1 MTILQKIKVNFF
13 YKQLFAVMGI
23 NVLPLLIMSALLYT
37 NFIADYK
44 NNLIEV
50 VNSKVTLLAATS
62 RSALVFNDSDAV
74 TTLLASLKEYNATR
88 YVQIYD
94 RDMQLFAEYK
104 RPGQVIDMPVEDYKD
119 KAFFKN
125 DNIYLLQRIV
135 MGDDYLGVIV
145 LSADTNSLVVQ
156 KKNYVLIASL
166 VLFISLIMTFVLN
179 WQLQSRLTAPIRAL
193 IGLVGYVAE
202 NKRYHKRLDSNRDDE
217 IGDLIL
223 GVNTMLDTIETHKTQ
238 LFQRANYDEL
248 TELPNRHLLME
259 RLSHGIHAAER
270 NKTEIALL
278 FLDLDRFKI
287 INDSLGHRVGDELLV
302 QVAAKLSKTMRRSD
316 SISRWGGDEFVILI
330 ENVEQALDVEHII
343 EKIIL
348 ELNRPMTVGEHL
360 LHVSTSIGVAFFPKD
375 GKDSLSLLKHADIS
389 MYKAKA
395 KGPGKYE
402 YFNSNML
409 NDSVQRLTMEVQVH
423 KALENKDFFL
433 VYQPQVAVNS
443 ECIVGFEALIRWNL
457 NGRFVP
463 PDEFLPVIE
472 EVGLM
477 YELTLW
483 ILAQACK
490 QNASWQKAGLLPV
503 TVAVNFPASFIMHPD
518 CVKNIQSILSD
529 SGLAPKY
536 LEIELTE
543 NTFINSRVTAVSVL
557 RILQDIGINIAID
570 DFGTGYSCMSYL
582 KDLPIGTLKI
592 DGSFITGLGQSQPNE
607 GIVQSIITLGK
618 SLDMMI
624 VAECVETEQQ
634 RCILQRMKCD
644 IIQGYLF
651 STPLA
656 VDAAAS
662 FLANSNPQNLSD
674 ALVESK

>member
-1 MTILQKIKVNFF
+1 MNIVKKMRVSFF
-13 YKQLFAVMGI
+13 YKQLITVMGI
-23 NVLPLLIMSALLYT
+23 NILPLLIMSVLLYS

-44 NNLIEV
+44 DNLMGMV
-50 VNSKVTLLAATS
+50 QSKISLLASTS
-62 RSALVFNDSDAV
+62 RSALVFNDNEAGKN
-74 TTLLASLKEYNATR
+74 LLALVKEYKATR
-88 YVQIYD
+88 YAQIYNS
-94 RDMQLFAEYK
+94 DMVLFAEYK
-104 RPGQVIDMPVEDYKD
+104 REGVHIDTPVEDYTN

-125 DNIYLLQRIV
+125 NNIYVSAPIT
-135 MGDDYLGVIV
+135 MGDDYLGLIV
-145 LSADTNSLVVQ
+145 LSADTKSLNVQ
-156 KKNYVLIASL
+156 KKNYVLISSL
-166 VLFISLIMTFVLN
+166 VLFCSLVMGFILN
-179 WQLQSRLTAPIRAL
+179 WQVQRRLTAPIREL
-193 IGLVGYVAE
+193 IRLVRYVAE
-202 NKRYHKRLDSNRDDE
+202 NKRYHKRLHSTRDDD

-223 GVNTMLDTIETHKTQ
+223 GVNTMLDTIQTHETQ

-302 QVAAKLSKTMRRSD
+302 QVAAKLSKTMRKSD

-348 ELNRPMTVGEHL
+348 ELDRPMMVGDHL
-360 LHVSTSIGVAFFPKD
+360 LHISTSIGVAFFPKD
-375 GKDSLSLLKHADIS
+375 GKDSLSLLKHADMS

-402 YFNSNML
+402 YFQKSML
-409 NDSVQRLTMEVQVH
+409 NDSVQRLTMEMHVH

-433 VYQPQVAVNS
+433 VYQPQVAVDS
-443 ECIVGFEALIRWNL
+443 ECVVGFEALIRWNL

-490 QNASWQKAGLLPV
+490 QNLIWQKAGFLPV

-518 CVKNIQSILSD
+518 CVKNIQSIVSD
-529 SGLAPKY
+529 SGLAAKY

-543 NTFINSRVTAVSVL
+543 NTFINSRTTAVSVL
-557 RILQDIGINIAID
+557 RTLQNLGMNIAID

-592 DGSFITGLGQSQPNE
+592 DGSFITGLGLSQVNE
-607 GIVQSIITLGK
+607 GIVRSIIMLGK
-618 SLDMMI
+618 SLGMMI
-624 VAECVETEQQ
+624 VAECVETELQ
-634 RCILQRMKCD
+634 RSILQSMECD

-651 STPLA
+651 SPPLTID
-656 VDAAAS
+656 DAAK
-662 FLANSNPQNLSD
+662 FLAK
-674 ALVESK
+674 SKQFK

>member
-1 MTILQKIKVNFF
+1 MAILQKKRVNFF
-13 YKQLFAVMGI
+13 YKQLLAVMGVNI
-23 NVLPLLIMSALLYT
+23 LPLLIMSALLYT

-44 NNLIEV
+44 NNLIEMM
-50 VNSKVTLLAATS
+50 NSKINLLASTS
-62 RSALVFNDSDAV
+62 RSGLVFNDNEAV
-74 TTLLASLKEYNATR
+74 TILLNSLKEYKAIR
-88 YVQIYD
+88 YVQIYNAD
-94 RDMQLFAEYK
+94 RQLFAQYK
-104 RPGQVIDMPVEDYKD
+104 NMGEQVDLTVEDYTD
-119 KAFFKN
+119 KPFFKN
-125 DNIYLLQRIV
+125 DNIYVSQSIM

-145 LSADTNSLVVQ
+145 LSASLNSSIVH
-156 KKNYVLIASL
+156 KKNYLLILSAVLLGSIIMA
-166 VLFISLIMTFVLN
+166 FILN
-179 WQLQSRLTAPIRAL
+179 WQLQKRLTAPIRKL
-193 IGLVGYVAE
+193 ITLVGYVAE
-202 NKRYHKRLDSNRDDE
+202 NKRYHKRLKSNRDDE

-223 GVNTMLDTIETHKTQ
+223 GVNTMLDTIETHETQ

-259 RLSHGIHAAER
+259 RLSHGIHAAQR
-270 NKTEIALL
+270 NKSEMALL

-302 QVAAKLSKTMRRSD
+302 QVAAKLSNVMRKSD

-330 ENVEQALDVEHII
+330 ENVGQALDVEHII
-343 EKIIL
+343 EKIIVEL
-348 ELNRPMTVGEHL
+348 ERPMIVEDHL
-360 LHVSTSIGVAFFPKD
+360 LRVSTSIGIAFFPKD

-402 YFNSNML
+402 YFERSML
-409 NDSVQRLTMEVQVH
+409 NDSVQRLTMEMQVH

-433 VYQPQVAVNS
+433 VYQPKVAVNS
-443 ECIVGFEALIRWNL
+443 ECIVGFEVLIRWNL

-490 QNASWQKAGLLPV
+490 QNKSWQRSGLLPV
-503 TVAVNFPASFIMHPD
+503 TIAVNLSASFIMHPN
-518 CVKNIQSILSD
+518 CLKNIQSILSD
-529 SGLAPKY
+529 SGLAPRY

-543 NTFINSRVTAVSVL
+543 NTFINSRITAVSVL
-557 RILQDIGINIAID
+557 RTLQDIGIKIAID

-592 DGSFITGLGQSQPNE
+592 DGSFIKGLGLSANNE
-607 GIVQSIITLGK
+607 GIVRSIIMLGK

-624 VAECVETEQQ
+624 VAECVETELQ
-634 RCILQRMKCD
+634 RSILQSMECD
-644 IIQGYLF
+644 IIQGYLY
-651 STPLA
+651 SKPLT
-656 VDAAAS
+656 VDCAET
-662 FLANSNPQNLSD
+662 FLANARP
-674 ALVESK
+674 